1 LCGIHIPRWS
11 SAPAATRKR
20 ALTFS
25 GTGFPFGPLGADTL
39 RPDTISN
46 RYLDAN
52 RRVSARKECL
62 RVISYLL
69 RRLLGAIPLL
79 LGILTLIFFIINIAP
94 GDPTARYFNPN
105 VAPEVIE
112 QMRRNLGLD
121 QPLHIQY
128 FRWLA
133 SFAQGNFGHSFG
145 QMRPIADIL
154 PTVLWNTIQLM
165 IVAVILIFVIGML
178 IGILQAVRQ
187 YSVVDNVLT
196 FFALFFYSMP
206 SFWLALMLILIFS
219 LKASQWGWPVQF
231 PASQMT
237 SVGYEFMSTPQQLS
251 DRFMHMIMPAIALGI
266 GGAAGIAR
274 YMRGSMLEVIHQDYI
289 RTARAKGLSERTVV
303 FKHALRN
310 AMIPIV
316 TLLGLYLP
324 YLLSGSVLIET
335 IFAWPGMG
343 RLIVDSIFQRDYPL
357 VMATSFIAAAL
368 VVVGN
373 LVADI
378 LYAVVDPRIRT
389 E

>member
-1 LCGIHIPRWS
+1 M
-11 SAPAATRKR
+11 
-20 ALTFS
+20 
-25 GTGFPFGPLGADTL
+25 
-39 RPDTISN
+39 
-46 RYLDAN
+46 
-52 RRVSARKECL
+52 
-62 RVISYLL
+62 ISYLL

-121 QPLHIQY
+121 RPLHIQY
-128 FRWLA
+128 FSWLR
-133 SFAQGNFGHSFG
+133 SFATGDFGHSFG
-145 QMRPIADIL
+145 QMRPISEIL
-154 PTVLWNTIQLM
+154 PIVLWNTIQLM
-165 IVAVILIFVIGML
+165 LVAVVMIFVLGML

-187 YSVVDNVLT
+187 YSAADNVLT
-196 FFALFFYSMP
+196 VIALFFYSMP
-206 SFWLALMLILIFS
+206 SFWLALMLILVFS
-219 LKASQWGWPVQF
+219 LKASQWGWPIQF

-237 SVGYEFMSTPQQLS
+237 SVGYEFMGAGEQLT
-251 DRFMHMIMPAIALGI
+251 DRLMHMAMPALALGI
-266 GGAAGIAR
+266 GSAAGIAR

-289 RTARAKGLSERTVV
+289 RTARAKGLSERTVI

-310 AMIPIV
+310 ALIPII

-324 YLLSGSVLIET
+324 VVMSGSVVVET

-368 VVVGN
+368 VVLGN
-373 LVADI
+373 LVADV

-389 E
+389 D